1 MAELVDLKLNVNYF
15 IFFEARASSCWVGP
29 FCIPLYD
36 HWGVG
41 RGLDATLLVTGNLQD
56 WIDFFNFIFILFCF
70 LSNLGRMMV
79 KRRCSV
85 GCAEEGGSALS
96 CFVVI
101 STTFVAKW
109 EKEKSNPAT
118 AGETFLKYQCLWLY

>member
-1 MAELVDLKLNVNYF
+1 
-15 IFFEARASSCWVGP
+15 
-29 FCIPLYD
+29 
-36 HWGVG
+36 
-41 RGLDATLLVTGNLQD
+41 
-56 WIDFFNFIFILFCF
+56 
-70 LSNLGRMMV
+70 MV

-85 GCAEEGGSALS
+85 GSVEEGGSALS

-101 STTFVAKW
+101 STTFVAKL